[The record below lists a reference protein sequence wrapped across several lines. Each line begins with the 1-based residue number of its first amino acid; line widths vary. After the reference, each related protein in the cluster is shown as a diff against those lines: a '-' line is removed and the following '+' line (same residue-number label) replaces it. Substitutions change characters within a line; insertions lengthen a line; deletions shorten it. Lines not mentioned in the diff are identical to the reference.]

1 MGVDV
6 SDGVEAESGTE
17 EVMLN
22 QPEPFSINVLSLLGL
37 RVMVVLARVWANT
50 PVVGTAK
57 IATAIKAES
66 GALLNFG
73 A

>member
-1 MGVDV
+1 L
-6 SDGVEAESGTE
+6 
-17 EVMLN
+17 LN
-22 QPEPFSINVLSLLGL
+22 EPEPFSINGLSLLGL

-57 IATAIKAES
+57 IATAITAES